1 MATKSTTRKTVSA
14 DVDETEAVAVEKTV
28 ASKKD
33 EPIVPKE
40 VDLNELITVKN
51 GYSGKLVYVS
61 ARTHERFVFDGFG
74 DEQEI
79 ELREL
84 RNAKSSAKSFF
95 VNNYFMFGPEFE
107 WVPAYL
113 GMGKFYKNSIK
124 PDEFEDLFN
133 LPADEIKAKLDKL
146 TDGQK
151 KAVNYMARE
160 KIANGEIDSRKTIA
174 TLEESL
180 GVQLIEK

>member
-1 MATKSTTRKTVSA
+1 MATRSTTRKTTTA
-14 DVDETEAVAVEKTV
+14 DTEDVEEVVADKKSTV
-28 ASKKD
+28 KEDK
-33 EPIVPKE
+33 PIVPKE
-40 VDLNELITVKN
+40 VDLSELITVKN
-51 GYSGKLVYVS
+51 GYNGKLVYVS

-84 RNAKSSAKSFF
+84 RNAKSAAKSFF

-113 GMGKFYKNSIK
+113 GMARYYKNSIK
-124 PDEFEDLFN
+124 PDEFEDLFDM
-133 LPADEIKAKLDKL
+133 PAEELRDRISKLN
-146 TDGQK
+146 DGQK
-151 KAVNYMARE
+151 KAINYMARE
-160 KIANGEIDSRKTIA
+160 KIANGDIDSRKTISM
-174 TLEESL
+174 LEEAL

>member
-1 MATKSTTRKTVSA
+1 MATRSTTRKTA
-14 DVDETEAVAVEKTV
+14 VDETEEVTPAAARK
-28 ASKKD
+28 ASAAKDD
-33 EPIVPKE
+33 EPIIPKE
-40 VDLNELITVKN
+40 VDLGELITVKN
-51 GYSGKLVYVS
+51 GYNGKLVYVS
-61 ARTHERFVFDGFG
+61 ARTRERYVFDGFG

-84 RNAKSSAKSFF
+84 RNAKSAAKSFF

-113 GMGKFYKNSIK
+113 GMAKYYKNSIK

-133 LPADEIKAKLDKL
+133 MPAEKLRDRISKL
-146 TDGQK
+146 NDGQK
-151 KAVNYMARE
+151 KAINYMARE
-160 KIANGEIDSRKTIA
+160 KIADGEIDSRKTIA
-174 TLEESL
+174 MLEEAL

>member
-1 MATKSTTRKTVSA
+1 MATKSTTRKAVTAEAEGVDAVIA
-14 DVDETEAVAVEKTV
+14 DTETPKRD
-28 ASKKD
+28 K
-33 EPIVPKE
+33 PIVPRE
-40 VDLNELITVKN
+40 VDLGELITVKN
-51 GYSGKLVYVS
+51 GYNGKLVYVS
-61 ARTHERFVFDGFG
+61 SRTHERYVFDGFG

-84 RNAKSSAKSFF
+84 RNAKSAAKTFF
-95 VNNYFMFGPEFE
+95 TNNYFMFGPEFE

-113 GMGKFYKNSIK
+113 GMARYYKNSIR

-133 LPADEIKAKLDKL
+133 MPADKLRDRIEEL
-146 TDGQK
+146 NDGQK

-174 TLEESL
+174 MLEEAL